1 MAVGYRV
8 HSIRSLGRVITVM
21 VPVAGGRAEWRT
33 RAMTRIRSAGTAAIV
48 LLAAS
53 VEAQPISV
61 LRLDFVR
68 EVTDADGN
76 QTVIEQGHHFIA
88 DDGAYLMDKVSNGER
103 ISEIWH
109 PANGERVV
117 VNHDLRLAVRGP
129 LDGNWPIPATQALT
143 VQPVMPSPP
152 VMPSRPG
159 AGRPHLGQL
168 RFPVPAVDSLG
179 ERVIGAL
186 MATGSRQIIPPSAYQ
201 AEQVIETWIWAH
213 AAARKP
219 VVLEKSVTGPLGVDA
234 LRVTGATR
242 ILVSPAV
249 FQPPPGY
256 VERDF
261 RQPPGWR
268 PPPVPEPER
277 RSAWPGRR

>member
-1 MAVGYRV
+1 M
-8 HSIRSLGRVITVM
+8 I
-21 VPVAGGRAEWRT
+21 
-33 RAMTRIRSAGTAAIV
+33 
-48 LLAAS
+48 LAAS

-76 QTVIEQGHHFIA
+76 RTVIEQGHHFIA

-103 ISEIWH
+103 ISEIRH

-129 LDGNWPIPATQALT
+129 LDGNWPIPATLALT

-152 VMPSRPG
+152 VMPPRPG
-159 AGRPHLGQL
+159 AGQPHLGQL
-168 RFPVPAVDSLG
+168 RFAVPAVDSLG

-201 AEQVIETWIWAH
+201 AEEVIETWIWVN

-219 VVLEKSVTGPLGVDA
+219 VVLEKSVTRPLGVDA
-234 LRVTGATR
+234 LRVTGTTR
-242 ILVSPAV
+242 TLVSPAV

-261 RQPPGWR
+261 ASRLDGGRHPCRSLNGVQRGL
-268 PPPVPEPER
+268 VR
-277 RSAWPGRR
+277 R